1 MLAPGGG
8 EPVPNQ
14 GWAPPFLT
22 DRLCDHWWRGGGQ
35 GRDAEG
41 QRSLR
46 RSTGPLGS
54 PSSPS
59 QAAPAQD
66 GSGPCD
72 FLPVLMAPRGP
83 CSCHWCR
90 WPLLSLCSGD
100 RPGPAGLD
108 PNSRTDLGLEPPRQS
123 GGAGP
128 SAVGVGGGAGV
139 EWRAKST
146 VSWDPRPS
154 CKTNGLMTLGRSC
167 KSSYREEGGQLS
179 AAWASA

>member
-1 MLAPGGG
+1 MAAQGWGWGGEHVLAPGGG

-22 DRLCDHWWRGGGQ
+22 DHLCDHWWRGGGQ

-128 SAVGVGGGAGV
+128 SAVGVGGGQ
-139 EWRAKST
+139 
-146 VSWDPRPS
+146 
-154 CKTNGLMTLGRSC
+154 GLS
-167 KSSYREEGGQLS
+167 GGQSPLS
-179 AAWASA
+179 PGTLDPAAKPMAS